1 MPKHLIERAT
11 GAAKLVTESAG
22 SPRYRVRLIEGPRW
36 GSSGFY
42 TSEALDSAPSAF
54 AGTKAYLDHPTAS
67 EDAQRPERSLRDLVG
82 HYEHV
87 SREADGVWGDL
98 VVRPHMAELVES
110 LASNGDLDVSIRATA
125 EATPG
130 EVNGRAGLVISRFL
144 EGRSVD
150 LVTEAGA
157 GGRVYELIES
167 ARAAAPVEEATT
179 SDRHDQL
186 TRVLRDTY
194 EDRDNDVYVR
204 LRDFDDVAR
213 VAYYEHGRATWQQ
226 GYTVAD
232 DDLSVTLTGE
242 RTEVR
247 PVTTYHPVT
256 SAGPVGESAPAKT
269 TKEKHMEITEAKFA
283 ELTAAADRVTAL
295 EAELAAEKQ
304 RAEAAEA
311 DARKVA
317 REAYDQQVA
326 AAISGSDLPQAA
338 RDRVADVLK
347 LDESA
352 DVPADPEQA
361 IEAAI
366 KAEQEYVKQVA
377 EAARTPRPLGFGG
390 SSDKPVIES
399 YVNAWGRTINTKEA

>member
-11 GAAKLVTESAG
+11 GAATLVKESSAG
-22 SPRYRVRLIEGPRW
+22 PRYRVRIIEGPRW

-42 TSEALDSAPSAF
+42 TSEALDSAPTAF
-54 AGTKAYLDHPTAS
+54 EGRKAYLDHPTDS

-82 HYEHV
+82 HYENV
-87 SREADGVWGDL
+87 TREADGVYGDL
-98 VVRPHMAELVES
+98 LVRPHMAELVES
-110 LASNGDLDVSIRATA
+110 LASSGDLDVSIRATA

-179 SDRHDQL
+179 SDRSEQL
-186 TRVLRDTY
+186 RKAVADAYST
-194 EDRDNDVYVR
+194 EDYVWI
-204 LRDFDDVAR
+204 RDFDPDRLV
-213 VAYYEHGRATWQQ
+213 VWYEADDTTWQQ
-226 GYTVAD
+226 PYTVAD
-232 DDLSVTLTGE
+232 DDLSVTLTGT

-256 SAGPVGESAPAKT
+256 SAGPVGEASPAQT
-269 TKEKHMEITEAKFA
+269 TKEKHMEITEAKLA

-295 EAELAAEKQ
+295 EADLAAEKQ

-317 REAYDQQVA
+317 REAYDAQVVA
-326 AAISGSDLPQAA
+326 ALTASDLPTAA
-338 RDRVADVLK
+338 RDRVADALK

-352 DVPADPEQA
+352 TVPADAEQA

-366 KAEQEYVKQVA
+366 KAEQDYVKQVA
-377 EAARTPRPLGFGG
+377 EAARVQRPLGFGG
-390 SSDKPVIES
+390 GTEAPAVES
-399 YVNAWGRTINTKEA
+399 YVNPWGRTINTKEA